1 MMAKITTW
9 DGTKKKFIEINA
21 PTGPT
26 EAQIAEELQNK
37 KNLKRARRN
46 TLISNTDWAV
56 LSDAPLTEEQVNE
69 AKTYRTALRNL
80 PAHEDFPDVDFPAI
94 PSFIQEV

>member
-1 MMAKITTW
+1 MVKITTW

-21 PTGPT
+21 PAGLT

-37 KNLKRARRN
+37 KNLRRARRN

-69 AKTYRTALRNL
+69 AKAYRIVLRDL